1 MRVELRASRTQKKRQ
16 NALRRSTTLEKWKA
30 HRLLSYFS
38 TPEKAEIQVLA
49 YLEDKERNGWFS
61 PTEHREGLG
70 IEGTG
75 CHCGI
80 GSKQK
85 HPIKDCKIGN
95 WTL

>member
-1 MRVELRASRTQKKRQ
+1 MRVELRSSRTQKTRQ
-16 NALRRSTTLEKWKA
+16 DALKRSTKFEKWKA
-30 HRLLSYFS
+30 HRLVSYFS

-70 IEGTG
+70 IEGTI

-80 GSKQK
+80 GSKQEY
-85 HPIKDCKIGN
+85 PIKDCKISN